1 MSRVYVLATFLAI
14 VVPVAAAPKP
24 KDPPPPPTALEGR
37 WAIERLAY
45 EETVTPEEDAS
56 MVVIFTRTTMGVE
69 KGGRPLWSQ
78 TMKAR
83 GSDTHGEFDLQTADG
98 AWRNGLWKLEN
109 DILTICEAAPGRDRP
124 TDFTSPAG
132 SKRYV
137 WVLKRLPK

>member
-1 MSRVYVLATFLAI
+1 MSRVAVPVAVLAII
-14 VVPVAAAPKP
+14 VSVAAAPKP
-24 KDPPPPPTALEGR
+24 KDVPPPPTALEGR

-45 EETVTPEEDAS
+45 EETVTTEEDAS
-56 MVVIFTRTTMGVE
+56 MVVVFTRTTMGVE

-78 TMKAR
+78 PMKAR
-83 GSDTHGEFDLQTADG
+83 GSDTHGEFDLQSADES
-98 AWRNGLWKLEN
+98 WRKGLWKLEA
-109 DILTICEAAPGRDRP
+109 DVLTICEAAPDRDRP